1 MMGKPYAHAVAAK
14 IVDGNHEINLEGAA
28 KKLMKSDDSIS
39 SDEAISCIK
48 MMVDSP
54 DYCKELLDLRRAAKA
69 VGFGLIYGI
78 GPGKLSNELGVTVA
92 DAKDKMDKYFKVFS
106 NVKKFIDGQKLKAR
120 TREDHAVQTILGRFR
135 RLDQINSTN
144 RAWASAEE
152 RRSVNAPIQGSAA
165 DVCKLA
171 MVNIDRHPELGG
183 DSLDGGAYGF
193 KQLLQVHD
201 ELIQEGP
208 DNPDILKYVN
218 ELTTKLME
226 DPGISLSVALA
237 VEGGV
242 ADTWLEAK

>member
-1 MMGKPYAHAVAAK
+1 
-14 IVDGNHEINLEGAA
+14 
-28 KKLMKSDDSIS
+28 
-39 SDEAISCIK
+39 
-48 MMVDSP
+48 
-54 DYCKELLDLRRAAKA
+54 
-69 VGFGLIYGI
+69 
-78 GPGKLSNELGVTVA
+78 
-92 DAKDKMDKYFKVFS
+92 
-106 NVKKFIDGQKLKAR
+106 
-120 TREDHAVQTILGRFR
+120 
-135 RLDQINSTN
+135 
-144 RAWASAEE
+144 
-152 RRSVNAPIQGSAA
+152 
-165 DVCKLA
+165 